1 MLIMSI
7 RTKVDKLLIA
17 GLQSPSLSLG
27 LRKRRLSR
35 PAIGL
40 LFCKQKNLPLSKQM
54 PREKR

>member
-1 MLIMSI
+1 MSI